1 VKMENLLITIQ
12 TVYNQFTNAEK
23 KIADYVL
30 LNYDKVVFM
39 SITDLSDDCKVA
51 DASVFRFCRTLG
63 LKGYQEFKMKLSLT
77 MHNDDQANEFFK
89 ASGNDLTDEICLAEN
104 IMNNSINALK
114 ETYMLL
120 KKSQVKET
128 VELMNNA
135 RNVYFFGVGDSLL
148 TAQEARNKF
157 LRITNK
163 VQCISDPHMQAM
175 AAAMTT
181 SEDVII
187 FISYSGATKDN
198 VMVAEIASKNGTK
211 IVAITR
217 FVKSPLT
224 MYTDAILLC
233 GSNEGPLEGGAMS
246 SKVSQMFLIDI
257 LLQEYYKKNKEQST
271 INNQNTTSAVV
282 EKLY

>member
-1 VKMENLLITIQ
+1 MKTENLLITIQ

-51 DASVFRFCRTLG
+51 DASVFRFCRTMG

-77 MHNDDQANEFFK
+77 INNDQANEILN
-89 ASGNDLTDEICLAEN
+89 ASGSELTDGMCLAEN

-120 KKSQVKET
+120 KKSQVIET

-198 VMVAEIASKNGTK
+198 VMVAEIARKNGTK

-257 LLQEYYKKNKEQST
+257 LLHEYYKKNKEQST

>member
-1 VKMENLLITIQ
+1 MKTENLLITIQ

-77 MHNDDQANEFFK
+77 MHDDQASEFLK
-89 ASGNDLTDEICLAEN
+89 ASGNELTDEICLAEN

-120 KKSQVKET
+120 KKSQVIET
-128 VELMNNA
+128 VELINNA

-148 TAQEARNKF
+148 TALEARNKF

-198 VMVAEIASKNGTK
+198 VMVAEIARKNGTK

-257 LLQEYYKKNKEQST
+257 LLHEYYKMNKEQST